1 MIFERDLPRFLVADA
16 KQYSA
21 ISLTEPRQSGKTTLC
36 QTVFPEHRYVSL
48 EDPDVRQYTLEDPR
62 SFLAELPDGAILD
75 EIQRAPDIPSYQ
87 QSIINDDPAPGK
99 WIITGSSSMK
109 SHSKRSFVC

>member
-1 MIFERDLPRFLVADA
+1 MIVERDLARFLVADA

-36 QTVFPEHRYVSL
+36 QTFFPEHRY
-48 EDPDVRQYTLEDPR
+48 VRQYTLEDPR
-62 SFLAELPDGAILD
+62 SFLAELLDGAILD
-75 EIQRAPDIPSYQ
+75 EIQRAPDIPSYL